1 MNSGNKQLSSVL
13 VVQIQFY
20 FSSVERTGVAA
31 LEKSLLNIMVLPAE
45 MKPVNQVFRSFSGG
59 NGYTL
64 AITMEDAGTNLSTV
78 KYYKNGSLFTTS
90 ASNKTAPDAVS
101 RSVQYIGRS
110 GNSTP
115 AYFTGDLDEVRLYRI
130 ALSAGEINSVYSGAG
145 STTWYTI
152 SGNNNPT
159 SFSATGLPTGL
170 SVNPD
175 TGEIS
180 GHTTAVGDH
189 NITVTAS
196 NLSGSDSKVVTLTVG
211 PTKPLLESAYTVT
224 RQSDLLGWL
233 KFDETTGTTSS
244 NYGSEGSASSLKS
257 GATFSVTEKKFGA
270 SSLNIPAGSTGAYA
284 ELTTPIDL
292 GPTDASDSYSI
303 VTWFSKKLYPATTWR
318 TLTRGSSA
326 NHQVIVK
333 DNSDELGTHSGW
345 VGSGYNLS
353 PTASS
358 TTWQHLVATFDGSR
372 TKFYIDGSYVGQ
384 LDASEGNNIYAIGNY
399 QGGSQALLRIPR

>member
-1 MNSGNKQLSSVL
+1 
-13 VVQIQFY
+13 
-20 FSSVERTGVAA
+20 
-31 LEKSLLNIMVLPAE
+31 
-45 MKPVNQVFRSFSGG
+45 
-59 NGYTL
+59 
-64 AITMEDAGTNLSTV
+64 MEDAGTNLSTV

-110 GNSTP
+110 GNSAP

-130 ALSAGEINSVYSGAG
+130 ALSAGEINSVYSGAD

-211 PTKPLLESAYTVT
+211 PTKPLLESAYTFKKWF
-224 RQSDLLGWL
+224 GW
-233 KFDETTGTTSS
+233 
-244 NYGSEGSASSLKS
+244 
-257 GATFSVTEKKFGA
+257 
-270 SSLNIPAGSTGAYA
+270 P
-284 ELTTPIDL
+284 
-292 GPTDASDSYSI
+292 
-303 VTWFSKKLYPATTWR
+303 
-318 TLTRGSSA
+318 
-326 NHQVIVK
+326 
-333 DNSDELGTHSGW
+333 NS
-345 VGSGYNLS
+345 
-353 PTASS
+353 
-358 TTWQHLVATFDGSR
+358 
-372 TKFYIDGSYVGQ
+372 
-384 LDASEGNNIYAIGNY
+384 
-399 QGGSQALLRIPR
+399 